1 MKLSLAWIC
10 DYIDVEWETINV
22 DKMMEM
28 FNQTTAEIEGFYR
41 VEYDISSL
49 FLGVQKSNKSE
60 VFIPEL
66 NQEIV
71 LPIRN
76 ASQESQIL
84 DDHEFVFF
92 VKKEGSSFRWASLS
106 TDFGIES
113 DRYVPA
119 VSVHKDDLGGNW
131 RGLFE
136 TTDVILE
143 IDNKSITHRPDM
155 WSHRGFA
162 REIAAFLELPFKSK
176 KEFLAS
182 HRVVSFEK
190 TSKTTDSTPFII
202 DNQAMAGCKKFN
214 GLYFPRIHNKPSN
227 IFILSRLMKVEAKP
241 LNGIVDL
248 TNYVALDWG
257 QPVHAYD
264 AGRIADKKIVI
275 RMAEKGE
282 KLRLLNELEITLT
295 QQDIVIAD
303 SKKPMCLA
311 GIKGGLHDSVSKDTE
326 SIFFEAANF
335 DAGLVRKSA
344 LHHKIRND
352 SSSRFEKTLDPNLGL
367 DAVLRFIQLVKQCD
381 IAMTMAGE
389 VISVGNDAVEPM
401 ISVSH
406 AFLEGR
412 LGQAIPQETIVSALT
427 RLEFGVEIDYKGGS
441 LNYLITVPSFRS
453 SKDIKIK
460 EDILEEVARMY
471 GFSKIRLE
479 LPYIHRNPFSL
490 TKSKRTRRMLDYFVS
505 AAHMTEFQNYPF
517 YDEQFLKTFE
527 LDLASVVSIVN
538 PVTENN
544 HRLVTTLIPGL
555 LKNLAENSVH
565 KDTLFLFEKGRVWQ
579 AKKDEEVVERKEVSG
594 IFFEKRKYVD
604 FYEGKHHLERMFEL
618 LGFDIK
624 QVVWTQMTSS
634 FRPWYKPY
642 QSAYIYFQDTL
653 IGYAGIIDSAFFS
666 KFPVLPE
673 SSAFLFELD
682 VDVLCEFPV
691 SDKRYEAG
699 SRYQESSF
707 DLSMM
712 IPLSLKTATL
722 KNTLKQVS
730 PLITTVE
737 LRDFF
742 EKEEWGNQ
750 RSLTFRLY
758 LNDNDKTLEKEQIDM
773 VMQRSIAAVERE
785 GAKIRIA

>member
-10 DYIDVEWETINV
+10 DHINVEWETINV
-22 DKMMEM
+22 DKMMEK
-28 FNQTTAEIEGFYR
+28 FNQTTAEIEGFCR
-41 VEYDISSL
+41 VSHETDSL
-49 FLGVQKSNKSE
+49 FLGIQKKNTSK

-66 NQEIV
+66 NQEII
-71 LPIRN
+71 LPVRN
-76 ASQESQIL
+76 ASQESQIKE
-84 DDHEFVFF
+84 DDEFVFF
-92 VKKEGSSFRWASLS
+92 VKKEEGGFRWASLLA
-106 TDFGIES
+106 DFGVES

-119 VSVHKDDLGGNW
+119 VSVDKDDLDGNW

-136 TTDVILE
+136 PTDIILE

-162 REIAAFLELPFKSK
+162 REIAAFLELPFKAK
-176 KEFLAS
+176 NEFLAS
-182 HRVVSFEK
+182 HRVVSFEQI
-190 TSKTTDSTPFII
+190 SKVTDSTPFSI
-202 DNQAMAGCKKFN
+202 DNQVVAGCKKFN

-241 LNGIVDL
+241 LNAIVDL

-264 AGRIADKKIVI
+264 ASKIADKKIIV
-275 RMAEKGE
+275 RMAEKDE
-282 KLRLLNELEITLT
+282 KLKLLNELEITLT
-295 QQDIVIAD
+295 PQDIVIANG
-303 SKKPMCLA
+303 KKPMCLA
-311 GIKGGLHDSVSKDTE
+311 GIKGGIYDSVSQDTE

-352 SSSRFEKTLDPNLGL
+352 SSSRFEKTLDPNLAL
-367 DAVLRFIQLVKQCD
+367 EAVLRFIQLVKQCD
-381 IAMTMAGE
+381 ISMTMASE
-389 VISVGNDAVEPM
+389 IISIGNDAVEPM

-412 LGQAIPQETIVSALT
+412 LGQIIPQEVIAAALT
-427 RLEFGVEIDYKGGS
+427 RLEFKVETDYRGDS
-441 LNYLITVPSFRS
+441 LAYLITVPSFRS
-453 SKDIKIK
+453 SKDIKTK

-471 GFSKIRLE
+471 GFEKISLE
-479 LPYIHRNPFSL
+479 LPYIHRNPFGL
-490 TKSKRTRRMLDYFVS
+490 TKLRRTRRMLDYLVS

-517 YDEQFLKTFE
+517 YDEQFLREFGIE
-527 LDLASVVSIVN
+527 LSSPVSIIN

-544 HRLVTTLIPGL
+544 YRLVTTLIPGL
-555 LKNLAENSVH
+555 LKNLVENCVH
-565 KDTLFLFEKGRVWQ
+565 RDSLFLFEKGRIWQ
-579 AKKDEEVVERKEVSG
+579 HEKDDETFERKEVSG
-594 IFFEKRKYVD
+594 IFFEKRKSVD
-604 FYEGKHHLERMFEL
+604 FYDGKHHLERMLEL

-624 QVVWTQMTSS
+624 KIIWTQMSTSL
-634 FRPWYKPY
+634 RLWYKPY
-642 QSAYIYFQDTL
+642 QSACLYYQDSL
-653 IGYAGIIDSAFFS
+653 IGYAGIIDAAFFS

-673 SSAFLFELD
+673 SSAFVFELD
-682 VDVLCEFPV
+682 ADILCEFPH

-699 SRYQESSF
+699 SRYQESTF

-712 IPLSLKTATL
+712 IPFSLTTATL

-730 PLITTVE
+730 PLITAVE

-742 EKEEWGNQ
+742 EKEEWESQ

-758 LNDNDKTLEKEQIDM
+758 LNDNDKTLGKEQIDA
-773 VMQRSIAAVERE
+773 VMQRSIAAVEHE
-785 GAKIRIA
+785 GAKIRVA